1 MPSQYFQTIIDTIN
15 SNPEIEDVLVI
26 VFNEAIWSVS
36 LFSMQLG

>member
-1 MPSQYFQTIIDTIN
+1 MQSQYFQTIIDTIN
-15 SNPEIEDVLVI
+15 PNPEIEDVLVI